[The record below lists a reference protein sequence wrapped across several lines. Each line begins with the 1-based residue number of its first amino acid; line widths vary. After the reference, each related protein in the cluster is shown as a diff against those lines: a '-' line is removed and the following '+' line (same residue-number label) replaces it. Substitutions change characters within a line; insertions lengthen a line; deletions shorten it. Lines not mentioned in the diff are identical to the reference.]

1 MSTSSPFPLWF
12 CASSKYYS
20 AGHLRVQRSCLRRWI
35 CPQVGEWTIRVRG
48 GDLVGIGGSVEC
60 GQRVEALASSWM
72 EEQWGEGPL
81 FPPGQSWWWIEA
93 HWWSTIIMAFP
104 PAYNY
109 TMYTN
114 SACTNIKLSPFKSH
128 FPCFTVWLTLR
139 ATLRSGSEVVW
150 GERLLWPFLKIV
162 LLWMKTFLESSQL
175 LNGKPDCLNIKRK
188 IANRFKVQQVGLSK
202 IMKIG
207 ADFSYP

>member
-1 MSTSSPFPLWF
+1 M
-12 CASSKYYS
+12 
-20 AGHLRVQRSCLRRWI
+20 
-35 CPQVGEWTIRVRG
+35 RG
-48 GDLVGIGGSVEC
+48 GGLVGIGGNVEG

-81 FPPGQSWWWIEA
+81 SPPGQSWWWIEA
-93 HWWSTIIMAFP
+93 HWCCIIIMAFP
-104 PAYNY
+104 PGYNY
-109 TMYTN
+109 TVYIQRLIQPN
-114 SACTNIKLSPFKSH
+114 SVCTNVKLSPSKSH

-150 GERLLWPFLKIV
+150 GERLLLWPYLKIV

-175 LNGKPDCLNIKRK
+175 LNGRPDCLNIKQK
-188 IANRFKVQQVGLSK
+188 IANRFKVQQGGLSK

-207 ADFSYP
+207 ADFSHP

>member
-1 MSTSSPFPLWF
+1 MSTGRW
-12 CASSKYYS
+12 
-20 AGHLRVQRSCLRRWI
+20 VNDSCERW
-35 CPQVGEWTIRVRG
+35 
-48 GDLVGIGGSVEC
+48 GS
-60 GQRVEALASSWM
+60 GR
-72 EEQWGEGPL
+72 
-81 FPPGQSWWWIEA
+81 
-93 HWWSTIIMAFP
+93 HWWECWVWTESRSTCLELDGGTMRRGTTFSSRP
-104 PAYNY
+104 ELVVDWSSLMKYNNY
-109 TMYTN
+109 GISSSLCTMYTN

-207 ADFSYP
+207 ADFSHP